1 MLLGM
6 YVSRRKVFWREGHI
20 EEKFQ
25 MMEMERRGAS
35 RSLSQKS

>member
-6 YVSRRKVFWREGHI
+6 YVSRRKVFWREGNI

-25 MMEMERRGAS
+25 RMEMERRGPS